1 MMFAWFVLGVC
12 VFLALIL
19 AGRWFAA
26 ADPKVLAKTLKWGVL
41 GICLALVL
49 FLALTGRLAFAAPL
63 AIAAFWWLMRRAA
76 RLPFGIGA
84 TRSGPAY
91 SSDGGSSSEQ
101 GNSEVTTE
109 YLRMTLNHDS
119 GGISGEVLKGAHR
132 GRPLNELSA
141 SEVVEV
147 LRECRATDPQ
157 GAALLETY
165 LDRTEGPEWRA
176 KAGYESA
183 GQSGADEADVHSGPM
198 TREEALEILGLK
210 AGATEEE
217 IKDSHHRLMLKI
229 HPDQGGSTYLASK
242 INQAKDL
249 LLGA

>member
-1 MMFAWFVLGVC
+1 MFAWFVLGVC
-12 VFLALIL
+12 VFLAMIL

-41 GICLALVL
+41 GILLALVT

-63 AIAAFWWLMRRAA
+63 AIAAFWWLMRKAVK
-76 RLPFGIGA
+76 LPFGTGA
-84 TRSGPAY
+84 TRPGPAY
-91 SSDGGSSSEQ
+91 SSDFGSSSQ
-101 GNSEVTTE
+101 DGSSEVTTE

-119 GGISGEVLKGAHR
+119 GGISGEVLKGTHR
-132 GRPLNELSA
+132 GRQLNELSLPDA
-141 SEVVEV
+141 VEV

-176 KAGYESA
+176 EAGYKSSA
-183 GQSGADEADVHSGPM
+183 HGDAGEQPGENGPM
-198 TREEALEILGLK
+198 TREEAFEILGLK
-210 AGATEEE
+210 PGATAEE

-249 LLGA
+249 LLGT